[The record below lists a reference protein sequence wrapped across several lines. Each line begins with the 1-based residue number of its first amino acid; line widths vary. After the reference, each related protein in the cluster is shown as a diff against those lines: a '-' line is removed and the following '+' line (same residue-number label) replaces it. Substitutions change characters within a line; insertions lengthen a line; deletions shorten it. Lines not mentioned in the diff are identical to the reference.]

1 MKNLGKKESAPI
13 SRRQLV
19 ATGLAVGS
27 AALLP
32 ASNANAATKVSKTAV
47 HFTETAANGH
57 NCGACNNFMAPSSCR
72 FVDGAVSHE
81 CSCWIWINKVG

>member
-19 ATGLAVGS
+19 ATGFAVGS

-32 ASNANAATKVSKTAV
+32 ALNANAMTKVSKTAV
-47 HFTETAANGH
+47 HFTDIAGNGH

-72 FVDGAVSHE
+72 FVDGAVSKE
-81 CSCWIWINKVG
+81 CSCWIWSSKVG